1 MNRHPPIPAA
11 CSLKPAACS
20 DQSELKGSELKG
32 TGIIFV
38 DGLDQTRVV

>member
-20 DQSELKGSELKG
+20 DQSELKG